1 MSELNFV
8 VMWRINYGENKMSTQ
23 VDGMVID
30 RILDEQGGD
39 VSNDD
44 SWSGHEFTIK
54 FKGGSEIELTKGNGD
69 INMRIKHKDEMIKN
83 T

>member
-1 MSELNFV
+1 
-8 VMWRINYGENKMSTQ
+8 MSTQ

-30 RILDEQGGD
+30 YIFDEWGND

-54 FKGGSEIELTKGNGD
+54 FKDGSEVELSKGGGN
-69 INMRIKHKDEMIKN
+69 INMRIKHKDELNKD